1 MGDPAGETDRGALR
15 LDFVRSDRRAAE
27 PDHQAVVVGLLA
39 YRELDGRLAGYEDV
53 NDAERLCRDSS
64 DALGGRR

>member
-27 PDHQAVVVGLLA
+27 PEHQAVVVGLP